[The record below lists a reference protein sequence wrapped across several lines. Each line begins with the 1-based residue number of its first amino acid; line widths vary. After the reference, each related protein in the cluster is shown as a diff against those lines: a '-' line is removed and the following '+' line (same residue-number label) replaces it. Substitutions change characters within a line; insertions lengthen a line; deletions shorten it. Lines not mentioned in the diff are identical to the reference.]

1 MATKTAFTVLA
12 VSALCVAGVL
22 LVYFTALKSPDVSV
36 DIYARAAATK
46 PATTTGTTTPK
57 PVVCVHCTDLKCY
70 TSPLSSNCVGNNTY
84 CISTVTDHSN
94 GNRDIIKG
102 CATLSQCQQS
112 YSVTRAQPRCLGI
125 DHQVSGY
132 AITCSFC
139 CKGDNCNR
147 GPHLTPVEG
156 VPFAGKAIVG

>member
-1 MATKTAFTVLA
+1 MASKTAFIVLA
-12 VSALCVAGVL
+12 VSTLCVAGVL

-36 DIYARAAATK
+36 DVHARAAATTIK
-46 PATTTGTTTPK
+46 AATTTPK
-57 PVVCVHCTDLKCY
+57 PVVCYHCTDLSCY
-70 TSPLSSNCVGNNTY
+70 TSPVSSNCVGNNTY
-84 CISTVTDHSN
+84 CISEVTDHSN

-102 CATLSQCQQS
+102 CASLTQCQQS
-112 YSVTRAQPRCLGI
+112 YSATRAQPRCLGI

-147 GPHLTPVEG
+147 GPHLTPTEG
-156 VPFAGKAIVG
+156 VPFVGKAIVG